1 MKTLARRF
9 VQGLLVFVPVV
20 VTGYVVWVV
29 VTTLDG
35 LVPLPVPGLGIAIT
49 LLTILLIGFLASSVI
64 GQKLFDGLER
74 VLGRLP
80 VVKLLYSSLRDLMQA
95 FVGDRRSFGKPVV
108 VELGPAKVL
117 GFLTCE
123 RFDDP
128 QLAGHVAVYLP
139 QSYNFAGNLL
149 VVERERI
156 RPIDADGA
164 QFMAFVMSGGVAEMG
179 AAETMLEQPLFAD
192 KTSRG
197 SRTPPRP

>member
-20 VTGYVVWVV
+20 VTIYVVYFVI
-29 VTTLDG
+29 TTLDG
-35 LVPLPVPGLGIAIT
+35 LVPLDIPGLGLAVT
-49 LLTILLIGFLASSVI
+49 LVAILLVGFLASSVV
-64 GQKLFDGLER
+64 GQKMLDALEGL
-74 VLGRLP
+74 LGRLP
-80 VVKLLYSSLRDLMQA
+80 IVKLLYSSLRDLMNA

-108 VELGPAKVL
+108 VRVTDDVKVL

-149 VVERERI
+149 VVERERV
-156 RPIDADGA
+156 RRIDADGA
-164 QFMAFVMSGGVAEMG
+164 QFMAFVMSGGVAELN
-179 AAETMLEQPLFAD
+179 AAETMLEQPLFSERP
-192 KTSRG
+192 SRA
-197 SRTPPRP
+197 SAPPRR